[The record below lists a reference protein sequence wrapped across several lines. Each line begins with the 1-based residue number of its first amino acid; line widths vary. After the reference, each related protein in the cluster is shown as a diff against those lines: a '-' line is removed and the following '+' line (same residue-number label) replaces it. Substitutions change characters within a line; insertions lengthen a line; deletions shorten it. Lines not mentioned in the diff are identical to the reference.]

1 MSSFSAEAIA
11 AHAGELP
18 PFRTVP
24 LDRGTWARHLA
35 RARAEGIV
43 CLSVKSHSGPG
54 GLRWQ
59 LAIQGSKGDVYTVR
73 VRPALAGDGVEA
85 SCSCPAGVQARH
97 WCKHIAASLE
107 ALEVLPP
114 ASSAFWESV
123 VEALAGAAAA

>member
-1 MSSFSAEAIA
+1 MSTFSPEAIA

-35 RARAEGIV
+35 RARAEGIE
-43 CLSVKSHSGPG
+43 CLRVSSHSGPG

-59 LAIQGSKGDVYTVR
+59 LEIKGSRGDVYTVR
-73 VRPALAGDGVEA
+73 VRPALDGEGGVEA

-97 WCKHIAASLE
+97 WCKHLAASLE

-114 ASSAFWESV
+114 ASSLFWESV
-123 VEALAGAAAA
+123 VAALAAA